1 MQLIIEQ
8 SNKLNQHIEKIL
20 NIAKSDT
27 NLMILE
33 KSKFDLLNTVSNAK
47 ETILLKY
54 NKEISINIEADETEY
69 FIEADEFHVSNVV
82 YNIIDNAVKYNDE
95 RPEIKIMFQNFGNQ
109 IKLDFIDNGIGIE
122 PSELNA
128 IFDKFYRI
136 STAKRN
142 EVGGFGLGLF
152 YVKRICSLHHWK
164 IAITNNENTGI
175 KVSITLPK
183 K

>member
-1 MQLIIEQ
+1 MKYGGNEIIVRLSKAEN
-8 SNKLNQHIEKIL
+8 SFKITVEDNGFGIEKQHR
-20 NIAKSDT
+20 
-27 NLMILE
+27 
-33 KSKFDLLNTVSNAK
+33 
-47 ETILLKY
+47 
-54 NKEISINIEADETEY
+54 NK
-69 FIEADEFHVSNVV
+69 
-82 YNIIDNAVKYNDE
+82 
-95 RPEIKIMFQNFGNQ
+95 
-109 IKLDFIDNGIGIE
+109 
-122 PSELNA
+122 